1 MNNGFKLLSNIDSV
15 FKQMRLLAFTSIVM
29 STIIAIAS
37 VAWAFSFAE
46 KQREKIYVLDQGR
59 SLMVALS
66 QDMNQNRPV
75 EAREHVRR
83 FHEFFFT
90 LSPDKKAI
98 DSNIERAFFLS
109 DKSAYRYYNDLQET
123 GYYDR
128 IISANASQVIEV
140 ESIDCDFNTHPYTVH
155 VKAKQIIIRESS
167 VTERNLT
174 TTCFLRNSIRSDN
187 SPHGFII
194 ERFRVVDN
202 KDIKKY
208 DR

>member
-1 MNNGFKLLSNIDSV
+1 MAFKLFQNIDSN
-15 FKQMRLLAFTSIVM
+15 FKQMRLFALVSIAM
-29 STIIAIAS
+29 CTIITTIS
-37 VAWAFSFAE
+37 IYCAFSFAE

-109 DKSAYRYYNDLQET
+109 DKSAYRYYNDLQEN

-128 IISANASQVIEV
+128 IVSANVSQVVEV
-140 ESIDCDFNTHPYTVH
+140 ESIECDFEKHPYA
-155 VKAKQIIIRESS
+155 VKVQAKQIIIRESS

-194 ERFRVVDN
+194 EKFKVVDN
-202 KDIKKY
+202 KDIKAY